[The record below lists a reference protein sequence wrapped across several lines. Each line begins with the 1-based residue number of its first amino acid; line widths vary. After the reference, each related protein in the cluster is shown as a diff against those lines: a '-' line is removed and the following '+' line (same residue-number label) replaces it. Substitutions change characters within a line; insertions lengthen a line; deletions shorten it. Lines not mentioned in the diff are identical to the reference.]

1 MDSNRS
7 PIPSLVLDASTLI
20 LALIGLRP
28 DAQAWL
34 GQVTNSEARAAWPA
48 HLYAEVAHVL
58 VRLVRAGRA
67 DRVRALDAYADVG
80 RIRARVGAPRAM
92 EAAIG
97 VAFERRLT
105 VYDAAYVVLA
115 EALHAPLVTADR
127 KLAEATEQA
136 VLLPG

>member
-7 PIPSLVLDASTLI
+7 PVPSLVLDASTLI

-34 GQVTNSEARAAWPA
+34 GQVTSSEARAAWPA
-48 HLYAEVAHVL
+48 HLYAEVAQVL

-67 DRVRALDAYADVG
+67 DRVRALDAYADVR

-115 EALHAPLVTADR
+115 EALDAPLVTADR
-127 KLAEATEQA
+127 RLADATDQA

>member
-1 MDSNRS
+1 VDSNRS
-7 PIPSLVLDASTLI
+7 PVPSLVLDASTLI

-34 GQVTNSEARAAWPA
+34 GQVTSSEARAAWPA
-48 HLYAEVAHVL
+48 HLYAEVAQVL

-67 DRVRALDAYADVG
+67 DRVRALDAYADVR

-115 EALHAPLVTADR
+115 EALDAPLVTADR
-127 KLAEATEQA
+127 RLADATDQA